1 MADDSPAERDV
12 SPSDSTAAAE
22 LPDAVATAR
31 IVVGISDSGP
41 EHYEAAL
48 AVAARMLQQRPAVL
62 NLVHGCTPRFSITP
76 TSGAAERQLVRGR
89 QLLEEAELVLS
100 PMVDHETLITLTA
113 VPQTGIDALL
123 QESKQAAAVI
133 VQRRDGSSIR
143 RVYSASTSHTVAAQ
157 ASCPVIVMRRDQL
170 GSDVKSGVVVGVAPE
185 SGLRALEVGIAEAA
199 ARSCPLT
206 AVYVWDLQF
215 SPTFG
220 GSIDPDD
227 EELAEATRW
236 ADLVLARAVAA
247 FVKDHHDVEIRALSV
262 RGVVENALLQECEHA
277 ELLVV
282 ERHRDAQLASI
293 GLGALTRH
301 LIDHAPCPVMI
312 TPTSDARDQSEAAQL
327 VEPES

>member
-1 MADDSPAERDV
+1 MADNSPSERHA
-12 SPSDSTAAAE
+12 SPSDSAAAAE
-22 LPDAVATAR
+22 MPDAVPISR
-31 IVVGISDSGP
+31 IVVGIGDSGP

-48 AVAARMLQQRPAVL
+48 TVAAQMLQQRAAVL
-62 NLVHGCTPRFSITP
+62 NLVHGCTPRFSIAP
-76 TSGAAERQLVRGR
+76 SSGTVERHLVRGR
-89 QLLEEAELVLS
+89 QILTEAELVLS
-100 PMVDHETLITLTA
+100 PMVDHDTLIILTA
-113 VPQTGIDALL
+113 VPRTGIDALL
-123 QESKQAAAVI
+123 HESNQAAALI
-133 VQRRDGSSIR
+133 VQRRDGASIH
-143 RVYSASTSHTVAAQ
+143 RVYSASTSYTVAAQ
-157 ASCPVIVMRRDQL
+157 AACPVIVVRRDQL
-170 GSDVKSGVVVGVAPE
+170 GHDAKSGVVVGVAPE

-247 FVKDHHDVEIRALSV
+247 VVKDHHGVEVRALSV
-262 RGVVENALLQECEHA
+262 KGVVENALLQECEHA

-312 TPTSDARDQSEAAQL
+312 TPTQ
-327 VEPES
+327 

>member
-1 MADDSPAERDV
+1 MADDSPSERNA
-12 SPSDSTAAAE
+12 SPSDSPAAAE
-22 LPDAVATAR
+22 MPDAVAASR
-31 IVVGISDSGP
+31 IVVGIGDTGP

-48 AVAARMLQQRPAVL
+48 AVAARMLQQRSAVL
-62 NLVHGCTPRFSITP
+62 NLVHGCTPRFSIAP
-76 TSGAAERQLVRGR
+76 SSGALERHLVRGR
-89 QLLEEAELVLS
+89 QILEEAKLVLS
-100 PMVDHETLITLTA
+100 PMVDHDTPITLTA

-123 QESKQAAAVI
+123 QESDQAAAVI
-133 VQRRDGSSIR
+133 VQRHDGASIR
-143 RVYSASTSHTVAAQ
+143 RVYSASTSYTVAAQ
-157 ASCPVIVMRRDQL
+157 AACPVIVVRHDQL
-170 GSDVKSGVVVGVAPE
+170 GTAAKSGVVVGVTPE
-185 SGLRALEVGIAEAA
+185 SGLRALAVGIAEAA

-236 ADLVLARAVAA
+236 ADLMLARAVAA
-247 FVKDHHDVEIRALSV
+247 VVKDHHGVEVRALSV
-262 RGVVENALLQECEHA
+262 KGVVENALLQECEHA

-301 LIDHAPCPVMI
+301 LIDHAPCAVMI
-312 TPTSDARDQSEAAQL
+312 TPTQ
-327 VEPES
+327 

>member
-1 MADDSPAERDV
+1 MD
-12 SPSDSTAAAE
+12 
-22 LPDAVATAR
+22 
-31 IVVGISDSGP
+31 
-41 EHYEAAL
+41 
-48 AVAARMLQQRPAVL
+48 
-62 NLVHGCTPRFSITP
+62 
-76 TSGAAERQLVRGR
+76 
-89 QLLEEAELVLS
+89 
-100 PMVDHETLITLTA
+100 TLITLTT

-123 QESKQAAAVI
+123 QESNQSAAVI
-133 VQRRDGSSIR
+133 VQHRDGSSIR

-157 ASCPVIVMRRDQL
+157 AACPVIVVRHDHL
-170 GSDVKSGVVVGVAPE
+170 GTDAKSGVVVGVAPE

-227 EELAEATRW
+227 EELAEAARW

-247 FVKDHHDVEIRALSV
+247 VVKDHHDVEIRALSV
-262 RGVVENALLQECEHA
+262 KGVVENALLQECEDA

-312 TPTSDARDQSEAAQL
+312 TPTSDARDQWEVNQL
-327 VEPES
+327 AEPES

>member
-1 MADDSPAERDV
+1 MADDSASERGV
-12 SPSDSTAAAE
+12 SPSDSAAAAE
-22 LPDAVATAR
+22 LPDAVATSR
-31 IVVGISDSGP
+31 IVVGIGDSGP

-48 AVAARMLQQRPAVL
+48 AVGAGMLQHRPAVL
-62 NLVHGCTPRFSITP
+62 DLVHGCTPRFSITP
-76 TSGAAERQLVRGR
+76 TSGAAERHLVRGR
-89 QLLEEAELVLS
+89 QILEEAELVLS
-100 PMVDHETLITLTA
+100 PMVDQPNLITLTT

-123 QESKQAAAVI
+123 QESNQAAAVI

-143 RVYSASTSHTVAAQ
+143 RVYGASTSHTVAAQ
-157 ASCPVIVMRRDQL
+157 AACPVIVVRQDHL
-170 GSDVKSGVVVGVAPE
+170 GTDAKSGVVVGVAPE

-247 FVKDHHDVEIRALSV
+247 VVKDHHDVEIRALSV
-262 RGVVENALLQECEHA
+262 KGVVENALLQECEHA

-301 LIDHAPCPVMI
+301 LIDHAPCPVLI
-312 TPTSDARDQSEAAQL
+312 TPTQDAHDHSEVA
-327 VEPES
+327 EPG

>member
-1 MADDSPAERDV
+1 MASDSPSERDA
-12 SPSDSTAAAE
+12 SPSDSAAAAE
-22 LPDAVATAR
+22 LPDTVATRR
-31 IVVGISDSGP
+31 IVVGIGDNGP

-48 AVAARMLQQRPAVL
+48 AVAAQMLQHRPAVL
-62 NLVHGCTPRFSITP
+62 DLVHGCTPRFSIAP
-76 TSGAAERQLVRGR
+76 ISGAAERQLVRGR
-89 QLLEEAELVLS
+89 QILEEAELVLS
-100 PMVDHETLITLTA
+100 PMVDHDTLITLTT
-113 VPQTGIDALL
+113 VPQTGTDALL
-123 QESKQAAAVI
+123 QESNQAAAVI
-133 VQRRDGSSIR
+133 VQRRDGSLIR

-157 ASCPVIVMRRDQL
+157 AACPVIVVRHDQL
-170 GSDVKSGVVVGVAPE
+170 GSAAKSGVVVGVAPE

-199 ARSCPLT
+199 ARGCALT

-220 GSIDPDD
+220 GSIEPDD
-227 EELAEATRW
+227 EELAEAARW

-247 FVKDHHDVEIRALSV
+247 VVKDHHDVEIRALSV
-262 RGVVENALLQECEHA
+262 KGVVENALLQECKDA

-312 TPTSDARDQSEAAQL
+312 TPTSDASDQWEVDQL
-327 VEPES
+327 AEPES

>member
-1 MADDSPAERDV
+1 MADDSASERGV
-12 SPSDSTAAAE
+12 SPSDSAAAAE
-22 LPDAVATAR
+22 LPDAVATSR
-31 IVVGISDSGP
+31 IVVGIGDSGP

-48 AVAARMLQQRPAVL
+48 AVAAGMLQHRPAVL
-62 NLVHGCTPRFSITP
+62 DLVHGCTPRFSITP
-76 TSGAAERQLVRGR
+76 TSGAAERHLVRGR
-89 QLLEEAELVLS
+89 QILEEAELVLS
-100 PMVDHETLITLTA
+100 PMVDQPNLITLTT

-123 QESKQAAAVI
+123 QESNQAAAVI

-143 RVYSASTSHTVAAQ
+143 RVYGASTSHTVAAQ
-157 ASCPVIVMRRDQL
+157 AACPVIVVRQDHL
-170 GSDVKSGVVVGVAPE
+170 GTDAKSGVVVGVAPE

-247 FVKDHHDVEIRALSV
+247 VVKDHHDVEIRALSV
-262 RGVVENALLQECEHA
+262 KGVVENALLQECEHA

-301 LIDHAPCPVMI
+301 LIDHAPCPVLI
-312 TPTSDARDQSEAAQL
+312 TPTQDAHDHSEVA
-327 VEPES
+327 EPG

>member
-1 MADDSPAERDV
+1 M
-12 SPSDSTAAAE
+12 
-22 LPDAVATAR
+22 
-31 IVVGISDSGP
+31 
-41 EHYEAAL
+41 
-48 AVAARMLQQRPAVL
+48 
-62 NLVHGCTPRFSITP
+62 
-76 TSGAAERQLVRGR
+76 
-89 QLLEEAELVLS
+89 LS
-100 PMVDHETLITLTA
+100 PMVDHDTLITLTA
-113 VPQTGIDALL
+113 VPQTGVDAVL
-123 QESKQAAAVI
+123 QESNEAATVI

-143 RVYSASTSHTVAAQ
+143 RVYGVSTSHTVAAQ
-157 ASCPVIVMRRDQL
+157 APCPVIVVRRDQL
-170 GSDVKSGVVVGVAPE
+170 GSDVKRGVVVGVAPE

-206 AVYVWDLQF
+206 AVYVWDLRF

-247 FVKDHHDVEIRALSV
+247 VVKDHHDVEIRALSV

-301 LIDHAPCPVMI
+301 LIDNAPCPVMI
-312 TPTSDARDQSEAAQL
+312 TPTSDARDHSEVAQPA
-327 VEPES
+327 EPES

>member
-1 MADDSPAERDV
+1 MAGDSPSERNA
-12 SPSDSTAAAE
+12 SPSDSAAAAE
-22 LPDAVATAR
+22 MPDAVATSR
-31 IVVGISDSGP
+31 IVVGIGDSGA
-41 EHYEAAL
+41 EYYEAAL
-48 AVAARMLQQRPAVL
+48 AVAARMLQQRAAVL
-62 NLVHGCTPRFSITP
+62 NLVHGCAPRFSIAP
-76 TSGAAERQLVRGR
+76 IGGAVERHLVRGR
-89 QLLEEAELVLS
+89 QILSEAAGVLS
-100 PMVDHETLITLTA
+100 SMVDHDIAIMLTA

-123 QESKQAAAVI
+123 HESNQAAVVI

-143 RVYSASTSHTVAAQ
+143 RVYSASTAYTVAAR
-157 ASCPVIVMRRDQL
+157 AACPVIVVRHDQL
-170 GSDVKSGVVVGVAPE
+170 GTDDKSGVVVGVAPE
-185 SGLRALEVGIAEAA
+185 SGLRALEVGIAEAS

-247 FVKDHHDVEIRALSV
+247 VVKDHPDVEVRALSV
-262 RGVVENALLQECEHA
+262 KGVVENALLQECEHA

-312 TPTSDARDQSEAAQL
+312 TPTSDARDHSEVAEQTA
-327 VEPES
+327 P